1 MTASQANQLVASL
14 SAAVLRGTRPFVGLT
29 RAQAGSFRYAP
40 AELAIH
46 PVDGRWRHE
55 LYPMCDDIQATLT
68 GLRGKGIEMA
78 QGIVGQ
84 GPGCWLQSACRRL
97 KFP

>member
-1 MTASQANQLVASL
+1 
-14 SAAVLRGTRPFVGLT
+14 
-29 RAQAGSFRYAP
+29 
-40 AELAIH
+40 
-46 PVDGRWRHE
+46 
-55 LYPMCDDIQATLT
+55 MCDDIQATLT